1 MIDLRLG
8 DCLETLRAMPDAS
21 VDSVVT
27 DPPYGLGK
35 EPKARDVLRAW
46 LDGEEFKPGGAGF
59 MGKSWDAFVPSP
71 LIWAEC
77 LRVLKP
83 GGNLVAFAGSRTYD
97 WIVMGVRLAGFEVRD
112 QLFWMYGSGF
122 PKSLDVS
129 KAIDRKRDD
138 RADVYRVTAWI
149 REAREAAGV
158 TNRQID
164 DAFGFAGMAGHW
176 TSAKSQPA
184 VPTIDQ
190 IPQLLD
196 VLGVTLDDV
205 PEEIRALIWTLNGR
219 KGQPGAAWF
228 ERGSTGTA
236 ADRGGFAGV
245 RLGTAGNPSRDIA
258 ATEAARQWDGW
269 GTALK
274 PSFEPVVWARKPLNV
289 VPVASILAE
298 CSVTMEALL
307 WSISPAKLVE
317 TCSASSLAALEK
329 ESGSALWTAAALNT
343 LSSLGKSGV
352 MAMCNS
358 PEAGQ
363 TLWSIASSWS
373 AILGESWRRLSTST
387 TKTATDLIT
396 AWKTCASLASLITPE
411 SIAGAATNHGGIAWS
426 AASAAKGSTVDG
438 WNLRPTPT
446 PTAVAIATSEIAAK
460 VSAEI
465 ARIAE
470 SLLASSEDPTRGSA
484 SPRATTRPGVPDHC
498 PIVLARKPLSGT
510 VADNVLEHGTGAINV
525 DGCRVHSDGSHKRPF
540 QPTNAE
546 RSVYGEQSGF
556 QPTNAEGRWPA
567 NILHDGSPEV
577 LAVFPETGG
586 KIGMTQHGSGTN
598 SVYGA
603 FERTKASTRNDGVAD
618 AGSAARFYY
627 CAKASRAERELGL
640 SDFMPETVGDGRK
653 KAIDNA
659 YQRGKTE
666 RRNVHPTVKPA
677 AVMRWLVRLVTPPGG
692 TVLDPYSGSGT
703 TGVAAALEGFG
714 FIGCELSPEYVE
726 IARARISHAREFP
739 AMWEPDY
746 QPPDEVPEEQLDL
759 FATKDP
765 NPAK

>member
-71 LIWAEC
+71 LVWAEC

-83 GGNLVAFAGSRTYD
+83 GGHLVAFAGSRTYD

-122 PKSLDVS
+122 PKNLDVS
-129 KAIDRKRDD
+129 KAIDRKRYD

-149 REAREAAGV
+149 RETRDAAGV

-190 IPQLLD
+190 IPQLLN

-205 PEEIRALIWTLNGR
+205 PEEIRSLIWTLNGR

-228 ERGSTGTA
+228 DREIVGTA
-236 ADRGGFAGV
+236 KSSLGGTVAAGE
-245 RLGTAGNPSRDIA
+245 RDPDFIEKHRSHEFNITAP

-274 PSFEPVVWARKPLNV
+274 PSHE
-289 VPVASILAE
+289 
-298 CSVTMEALL
+298 
-307 WSISPAKLVE
+307 
-317 TCSASSLAALEK
+317 
-329 ESGSALWTAAALNT
+329 
-343 LSSLGKSGV
+343 
-352 MAMCNS
+352 
-358 PEAGQ
+358 
-363 TLWSIASSWS
+363 
-373 AILGESWRRLSTST
+373 
-387 TKTATDLIT
+387 
-396 AWKTCASLASLITPE
+396 
-411 SIAGAATNHGGIAWS
+411 
-426 AASAAKGSTVDG
+426 
-438 WNLRPTPT
+438 
-446 PTAVAIATSEIAAK
+446 
-460 VSAEI
+460 
-465 ARIAE
+465 
-470 SLLASSEDPTRGSA
+470 
-484 SPRATTRPGVPDHC
+484 

-510 VADNVLEHGTGAINV
+510 VADNVQEHGTGAINV
-525 DGCRVHSDGSHKRPF
+525 DGCRVGGGPSPSVERRKNAAPRESRGATGWNTPARPPSYNE
-540 QPTNAE
+540 Q
-546 RSVYGEQSGF
+546 RSGEQLC
-556 QPTNAEGRWPA
+556 RWPA

-577 LAVFPETGG
+577 LAVFPD
-586 KIGMTQHGSGTN
+586 QS
-598 SVYGA
+598 
-603 FERTKASTRNDGVAD
+603 D
-618 AGSAARFYY
+618 RFYY

-640 SDFMPETVGDGRK
+640 ADFTPETVGDGRRK
-653 KAIDNA
+653 SIDNA

-677 AVMRWLVRLVTPPGG
+677 AVMRWLVRCVTPPNG
-692 TVLDPYSGSGT
+692 TVLDPYTGSGT

-759 FATKDP
+759 FAEKDS

>member
-1 MIDLRLG
+1 
-8 DCLETLRAMPDAS
+8 MPDAS

-83 GGNLVAFAGSRTYD
+83 GGHLVAFAGSRTYD
-97 WIVMGVRLAGFEVRD
+97 WIVMGVRLAGLEVRD

-129 KAIDRKRDD
+129 KAIDRAAGAERERVINPRWEKKYPNGPGGNKSGGD
-138 RADVYRVTAWI
+138 RAATI
-149 REAREAAGV
+149 G
-158 TNRQID
+158 QL
-164 DAFGFAGMAGHW
+164 
-176 TSAKSQPA
+176 KS
-184 VPTIDQ
+184 I
-190 IPQLLD
+190 
-196 VLGVTLDDV
+196 
-205 PEEIRALIWTLNGR
+205 
-219 KGQPGAAWF
+219 
-228 ERGSTGTA
+228 S
-236 ADRGGFAGV
+236 
-245 RLGTAGNPSRDIA
+245 GNPLEMTLP
-258 ATEAARQWDGW
+258 ATDDARQWEGW

-274 PSFEPVVWARKPLNV
+274 PSHE
-289 VPVASILAE
+289 
-298 CSVTMEALL
+298 
-307 WSISPAKLVE
+307 
-317 TCSASSLAALEK
+317 
-329 ESGSALWTAAALNT
+329 
-343 LSSLGKSGV
+343 
-352 MAMCNS
+352 
-358 PEAGQ
+358 
-363 TLWSIASSWS
+363 
-373 AILGESWRRLSTST
+373 
-387 TKTATDLIT
+387 
-396 AWKTCASLASLITPE
+396 
-411 SIAGAATNHGGIAWS
+411 
-426 AASAAKGSTVDG
+426 
-438 WNLRPTPT
+438 
-446 PTAVAIATSEIAAK
+446 
-460 VSAEI
+460 
-465 ARIAE
+465 
-470 SLLASSEDPTRGSA
+470 
-484 SPRATTRPGVPDHC
+484 

-525 DGCRVHSDGSHKRPF
+525 DGCRVETADGLNGGAYRTGDYSENTGAGITFFKGIENGCGREF
-540 QPTNAE
+540 VQP
-546 RSVYGEQSGF
+546 S
-556 QPTNAEGRWPA
+556 GRWPA

-577 LAVFPETGG
+577 LAVFPD
-586 KIGMTQHGSGTN
+586 QS
-598 SVYGA
+598 
-603 FERTKASTRNDGVAD
+603 D
-618 AGSAARFYY
+618 RFYY

-640 SDFMPETVGDGRK
+640 ADFTPETVGDGRK
-653 KAIDNA
+653 KSIDNA

-666 RRNVHPTVKPA
+666 RRNVHPTVKPV

-726 IARARISHAREFP
+726 IARARIAHAREFP

>member
-1 MIDLRLG
+1 
-8 DCLETLRAMPDAS
+8 MPDAS

-46 LDGEEFKPGGAGF
+46 LDGEEFKPGGSGF

-71 LIWAEC
+71 LVWAEC

-83 GGNLVAFAGSRTYD
+83 GGHLVAFAGSRTYD

-122 PKSLDVS
+122 PKSMDVS
-129 KAIDRKRDD
+129 KAIDK
-138 RADVYRVTAWI
+138 
-149 REAREAAGV
+149 AAGAEREV
-158 TNRQID
+158 VGENPNYRPVGSGLSINPSHCPDITAPATD
-164 DAFGFAGMAGHW
+164 DARTW
-176 TSAKSQPA
+176 
-184 VPTIDQ
+184 
-190 IPQLLD
+190 
-196 VLGVTLDDV
+196 
-205 PEEIRALIWTLNGR
+205 E
-219 KGQPGAAWF
+219 
-228 ERGSTGTA
+228 
-236 ADRGGFAGV
+236 
-245 RLGTAGNPSRDIA
+245 
-258 ATEAARQWDGW
+258 GW

-274 PSFEPVVWARKPLNV
+274 PSFEPVVWARKPLSA
-289 VPVASILAE
+289 VPFASILAE
-298 CSVTMEALL
+298 CSATMEALL

-329 ESGSALWTAAALNT
+329 GSGSALWTAAALNT

-352 MAMCNS
+352 MAMCSS

-363 TLWSIASSWS
+363 TLWNIASSWS
-373 AILGESWRRLSTST
+373 AILGESWRRMNMST
-387 TKTATDLIT
+387 TRTETDLIT

-411 SIAGAATNHGGIAWS
+411 SITRDATSHGGIAWS
-426 AASAAKGSTVDG
+426 AANAAKGSTVDG
-438 WNLRPTPT
+438 WNLTPTPT
-446 PTAVAIATSEIAAK
+446 PTAGALATSEIAAK

-484 SPRATTRPGVPDHC
+484 SRRATTRSGVPNHC

-510 VADNVLEHGTGAINV
+510 VAANVLEHGTGAINV
-525 DGCRVHSDGSHKRPF
+525 DGCRVESDGSHKRPF

-546 RSVYGEQSGF
+546 RSVYGGWQSGF

-577 LAVFPETGG
+577 LAVFPETTAGTGTGERGTGG
-586 KIGMTQHGSGTN
+586 FWSPSSGVPCGPQHGDS
-598 SVYGA
+598 
-603 FERTKASTRNDGVAD
+603 
-618 AGSAARFYY
+618 GSAARYYY

-640 SDFMPETVGDGRK
+640 ADFTPETVGDGRR

-692 TVLDPYSGSGT
+692 VVLDPYTGSGT
-703 TGVAAALEGFG
+703 TGVAAAIEGFG

-759 FATKDP
+759 FGTKDSR
-765 NPAK
+765 A